1 MQIHQ
6 TIKEVIKNH
15 KNKIELIQWAITS
28 GVSSLVYSEYLMNI
42 KRKTLPSNILL
53 VPSIRSVNELLDPE
67 NQFMQLLS
75 DKLIDRIVENETFK
89 KYSDAPELV
98 LFNNENIEIMKTI
111 FDLYIINNIS
121 RRLPETISKKFG
133 LDKTDDQLRFAVQ
146 SNELDLFNRQ
156 PITSRQLD
164 FIVEETVL
172 HLLTLI
178 PTMKKSIELPES
190 NFNIHMTDNEIITIG
205 NDKAICPILLNKEI
219 LNNEEV
225 IKMILFVTN
234 TTVIDASLKS
244 LFKTIGESK
253 EQVTVIVNTGIFNQ
267 VSLTLLEGI
276 HVEKN
281 K

>member
-28 GVSSLVYSEYLMNI
+28 GISSLVYSEYLMNI

-53 VPSIRSVNELLDPE
+53 VPSIRSVSELLNPE
-67 NQFMQLLS
+67 NQFMELLS

-133 LDKTDDQLRFAVQ
+133 LDKTDDQLRFAVE

-267 VSLTLLEGI
+267 VSLTSFEGI
-276 HVEKN
+276 QIEEN

>member
-28 GVSSLVYSEYLMNI
+28 GVSSLIYSEYLMNI

-89 KYSDAPELV
+89 KYSNAPELV

-133 LDKTDDQLRFAVQ
+133 LDKTDDQLRFAIQ

-267 VSLTLLEGI
+267 VSLTSLEGI
-276 HVEKN
+276 HVEEN

>member
-267 VSLTLLEGI
+267 VSLTSLEGI
-276 HVEKN
+276 HVEEN